1 MSNNVFTLDAM
12 REEIEKKFAP
22 VKIGLKDGSEV
33 TLRNL
38 LRLPKKDRVE
48 VLGLLEGLRESDE
61 SDDDVSTDEVEDIL
75 DVVGKILPI
84 IAETPA
90 RGRKLVTE
98 IGDDYALTT
107 RVLEA
112 WMGASQLGEAQNS
125 PA

>member
-22 VKIGLKDGSEV
+22 VKIGLRDGSEV

-38 LRLPKKDRVE
+38 VRLPKKDRVE
-48 VLGLLEGLRESDE
+48 VLGLLEGLEEDGKG
-61 SDDDVSTDEVEDIL
+61 DDVSLDEVQDIL

-84 IAETPA
+84 VAESPA
-90 RGRKLVTE
+90 RGRKLVSE

-107 RVLEA
+107 KVLET
-112 WMGASQLGEAQNS
+112 WMGASQ
-125 PA
+125 PPDR